1 MAQIKLSDKTHDLR
15 VAADGLKAGKSS
27 LIGDGAMLIL
37 SRKIGQ
43 RIVIAGDIEIT
54 VVDVRGEQV
63 RLGITAPRSVAV
75 HRKELLEQ
83 VTAENVQAAAS
94 VLDSSVNLGQVLPT
108 RKTK

>member
-1 MAQIKLSDKTHDLR
+1 
-15 VAADGLKAGKSS
+15 
-27 LIGDGAMLIL
+27 MLIL

-63 RLGITAPRSVAV
+63 RIGITAPRSIAV

-94 VLDSSVNLGQVLPT
+94 ALDGGESLGKALPA
-108 RKTK
+108 KKAE

>member
-1 MAQIKLSDKTHDLR
+1 
-15 VAADGLKAGKSS
+15 
-27 LIGDGAMLIL
+27 MLIL

-63 RLGITAPRSVAV
+63 RIGITAPRSIAV

-83 VTAENVQAAAS
+83 VTAENIQAAAS
-94 VLDSSVNLGQVLPT
+94 ALDGGENLGKALPT
-108 RKTK
+108 KKDE

>member
-1 MAQIKLSDKTHDLR
+1 
-15 VAADGLKAGKSS
+15 
-27 LIGDGAMLIL
+27 MLIL

-43 RIVIAGDIEIT
+43 HIVIGGGIEIT

-83 VTAENVQAAAS
+83 VTAENIEAAAS
-94 VLDSSVNLGQVLPT
+94 ALNGNNVLGEMMPT